1 MDAII
6 GVKSEPPTGLETPR
20 PRAAVQAI
28 SPYQAGMT
36 PELARRRYG
45 REAFAKLSSNENPYG
60 PSPRAVEA
68 AAAVLGQLEFYP
80 DSSSAALRQA
90 LAAHV
95 GRPVE
100 RIVTGPGSE
109 ALIDYFF
116 RAYLVPGEVLLLSR
130 PTFPSY
136 DIFALSAGARI
147 IDVPRTATF
156 ELDVGAIAAALRE
169 APRALALCTPNN
181 PTGNRTS
188 RGDLEAILDATPLST
203 LILFDEA
210 YFEFQ
215 DEASA
220 LDLLEDWGGVFLLAR
235 TFSKAYGLAGMRVGY
250 AVASSPDVVGALD
263 ALRPAFNI
271 SSPSQ
276 AAAIAALAD
285 QDHMRAGVAKIAAER
300 DRVEAALSE
309 AGVFHT
315 PSLANFAFV
324 RCRGSL
330 EATFDRLLRAG
341 LIVRPIPIRGEAW
354 LRITVGKPADNDAL
368 LAHLIE
374 AIR

>member
-1 MDAII
+1 MSVDVRPKARAA
-6 GVKSEPPTGLETPR
+6 KQTPR
-20 PRAAVQAI
+20 PRAAVTAI

-36 PELARRRYG
+36 PDLARRRFG
-45 REAFAKLSSNENPYG
+45 HRAFAKLSSNENPYG
-60 PSPRAVEA
+60 PSQRAIEA
-68 AAAVLGQLEFYP
+68 ASDVLTQLEFYP

-90 LAAHV
+90 LATHV
-95 GRPVE
+95 NRPPE

-109 ALIDYFF
+109 ALIDYFL
-116 RAYLVPGEVLLLSR
+116 RAYLEPGERLLLSR

-136 DIFALSAGARI
+136 DIFALSAGATI
-147 IDVPRTATF
+147 VDAPRTAAF
-156 ELDVGAIAAALRE
+156 ELDVAAIASALRK
-169 APRALALCTPNN
+169 APKAMVLCSPNN

-188 RGDLEAILDATPLST
+188 RRDLGAILDATPTAT

-220 LDLLEDWGGVFLLAR
+220 LDLLEDWGGVFLLVR

-250 AVASSPDVVGALD
+250 GVASGPEVVGALD

-271 SSPSQ
+271 ASPSQ

-285 QDHMRAGVAKIAAER
+285 QGHMRAGVARIAAER
-300 DRVEAALSE
+300 DRIEARLRE
-309 AGVFHT
+309 AGVVHT
-315 PSLANFAFV
+315 PSMANFAFV
-324 RCRGSL
+324 RCRDSL
-330 EATFDRLLRAG
+330 ASTFDRLLRAG

-354 LRITVGKPADNDAL
+354 LRITVGKPADNDDL
-368 LAHLIE
+368 LAQLID
-374 AIR
+374 AIG